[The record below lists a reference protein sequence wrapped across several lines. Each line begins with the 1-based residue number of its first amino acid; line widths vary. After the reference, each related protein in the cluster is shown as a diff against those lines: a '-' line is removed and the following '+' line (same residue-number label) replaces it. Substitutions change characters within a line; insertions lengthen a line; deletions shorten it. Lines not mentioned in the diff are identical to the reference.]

1 MRENYYR
8 DSEPRKPRSLFE
20 QYLME
25 APGDE
30 DAAPDITGPPDIPD
44 ETTNDPPPDISD
56 EADAGGG
63 TTDDDPP
70 PDMGDDDVPDDF
82 GTDDDTEANSN
93 EDNDGEEKSKLGLD
107 EKVSAIMN
115 MNLYQRFITMHT
127 KITTQI
133 GAMKNNMD
141 VLHSIA
147 PDVIEIMESLN
158 RLDENIIAYLNNN
171 FSSENYSKNLL
182 FFNKCLNLMKLLN
195 DSFDKV
201 IRKGIKE
208 VK

>member
-8 DSEPRKPRSLFE
+8 DYEPSNARKLFE
-20 QYLME
+20 QYLTE

-30 DAAPDITGPPDIPD
+30 DTPPDVTGPPDMPD
-44 ETTNDPPPDISD
+44 DATNDPPPDIPD
-56 EADAGGG
+56 DDT
-63 TTDDDPP
+63 TTDDTTDDGPP
-70 PDMGDDDVPDDF
+70 PDMGDDDSMDDF
-82 GTDDDTEANSN
+82 GTDDTEPN
-93 EDNDGEEKSKLGLD
+93 EDEEGSSKKLGLD

-115 MNLYQRFITMHT
+115 MNLYQRFMTMLT

-141 VLHSIA
+141 VLHAIT
-147 PDVIEIMESLN
+147 PEVIEVMESLS
-158 RLDENIIAYLNNN
+158 RLEENIRLYLKNN
-171 FSSENYSKNLL
+171 FTTENYSKNLL

-195 DSFDKV
+195 DSFDKA